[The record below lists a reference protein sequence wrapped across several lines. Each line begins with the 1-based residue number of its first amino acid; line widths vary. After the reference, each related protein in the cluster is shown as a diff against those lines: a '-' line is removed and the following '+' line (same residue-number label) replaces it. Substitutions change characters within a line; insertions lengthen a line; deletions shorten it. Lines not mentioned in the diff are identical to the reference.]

1 MCLQTYKSRDAGLP
15 KDIRDNCTV
24 LLLFKT
30 QNMQVVDGIAEEIA
44 DDVPYEQFLNVYHQ
58 AIDGQDHSFLT
69 IDFNPKKHRFRRCFD
84 TYIPDA
90 SDPGQPGHNRLL
102 LQPKGS
108 KSQQQQPAPAAVAA
122 QPAVGGGKPGAKR
135 RKH

>member
-1 MCLQTYKSRDAGLP
+1 
-15 KDIRDNCTV
+15 
-24 LLLFKT
+24 
-30 QNMQVVDGIAEEIA
+30 MQVIDGIAEEIA
-44 DDVPYEQFLNVYHQ
+44 DDVPYEDFLNVYHQ
-58 AIDGQDHSFLT
+58 AIDGEDHGFLT

-90 SDPGQPGHNRLL
+90 SDPGQPGHLRVQ

-108 KSQQQQPAPAAVAA
+108 KSASNPTVVAQAA
-122 QPAVGGGKPGAKR
+122 GGCSKPNGGAKR